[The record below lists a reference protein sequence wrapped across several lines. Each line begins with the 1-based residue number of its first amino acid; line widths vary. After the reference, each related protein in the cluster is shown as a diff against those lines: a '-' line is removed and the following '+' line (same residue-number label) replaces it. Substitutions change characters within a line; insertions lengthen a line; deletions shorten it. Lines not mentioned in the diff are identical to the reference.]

1 MWNCFTNDIYFCRS
15 SEGYMKYFRQ
25 TKKSTEIK
33 SDHVNHIE
41 KTQSVRSAKKKVQ
54 KTKPKNLD

>member
-41 KTQSVRSAKKKVQ
+41 KTQSVGSAKKKYKKQ
-54 KTKPKNLD
+54 NPKKLD